1 VHRVEP
7 VYPPAAVAARL
18 QGIVILEALVD
29 REGMVTGVK
38 VLRSAGPI
46 LDRQALAAVS
56 QWRYSPLVRN
66 GQRERFVLTVTL
78 SFSVQNDA

>member
-1 VHRVEP
+1 
-7 VYPPAAVAARL
+7 L

-29 REGMVTGVK
+29 REGIVTDVK

-56 QWRYSPLVRN
+56 QWRYSPLLRN

-78 SFSVQNDA
+78 SFSVRNDA